1 MEHSGEFR
9 PERGV
14 VILYIAVGAVVA
26 GFGVTFAVLT
36 WVHGTHWPLT
46 VLAGCLLL
54 GAWVASRAVVM
65 RIAFDS
71 DAMEIIGLFR
81 SHRIARSDVL
91 AIDPDGLR
99 RPTVRWA
106 PPGSTDRWTLLLP
119 VSMPHPFLPTA
130 MHLRRLRFLAR
141 LKRWAPDAQNSD
153 VQRGLQSR
161 MRESIGRATKAVEE
175 SPKLLIVLGL
185 VSLGVVVASQLT
197 R

>member
-1 MEHSGEFR
+1 MEHSEEFR

-71 DAMEIIGLFR
+71 DAMKIIGLFR
-81 SHRIARSDVL
+81 SHRIARSDIL

-106 PPGSTDRWTLLLP
+106 PPGSSDRWTFLLP
-119 VSMPHPFLPTA
+119 VSLPHPFLPTA

-141 LKRWAPDAQNSD
+141 LKSWAPDAQTSD

-161 MRESIGRATKAVEE
+161 MRDSVERATTALED
-175 SPKLLIVLGL
+175 SPTALIL
-185 VSLGVVVASQLT
+185 LGVVALGLLVASHLT